1 MLQLIKF
8 KDFQRLDEEDKPN
21 NNNNIII
28 IIIII
33 LLLLLLL
40 LLSNSHKVQ
49 VNNKMT
55 QSINNNG
62 NNFNKSRKD
71 IKY

>member
-8 KDFQRLDEEDKPN
+8 KDLQRLDEEDKPN

-28 IIIII
+28 IIII
-33 LLLLLLL
+33 LLLLL
-40 LLSNSHKVQ
+40 LLSNSHEVQ

-55 QSINNNG
+55 QSIKNKS